1 MSDIMNPIPFRKI
14 IERILSEYENNK
26 TIFNVSKIVKIDERK
41 KLNIFGETL
50 ESPLGIAAG
59 PNTQM
64 AQNIAASYAA
74 GARFMELKTV
84 QTMYGE
90 ELGIPKP
97 CIRAEDEAYNVEWSS
112 EFSPEVARDEYIKG
126 YFACKVM
133 AQELKLG
140 SPDGFIFNMSCGYN
154 LEGIKSQA
162 IDTFIETLKDASETE
177 MFAECKNT
185 LIEMLPQF
193 KNINREFIESIS
205 SKVCGSI
212 TLSTMHGC
220 KPEEIESIAEHLLK
234 EKKINTYIKCNP
246 TLLGYDYVRE
256 ILDKMGY
263 DYLTFGHAQFDN
275 DMQKAQA
282 VPMIKRLLKLA
293 ESLNLQFGV
302 KLTNTFQVKINHA
315 ELPGEDMY
323 MSGKALYPLSISV
336 AEMLSEEFDG
346 KLPISYSGG
355 ADKNNIADIFKAGV
369 WPITVATIILQ
380 PIGLN
385 NLSKLSEELLS
396 LDFEENQT
404 TDTAKLKEMTK
415 SVITDKNY
423 VKSAK
428 QREKY
433 DKHKSYELSHS
444 SNYACKILCRSCVN
458 VCPNRANEVVS
469 LEDKKI
475 ILHVDSVCNECGNCQ
490 FFCIEPCVPYQDR
503 ITVFDSK
510 ELFNNSNNT
519 GYLKDGAN
527 YFYRWDGKTSHGTYE
542 ELPEPLKGVVDA
554 VKAQHPY
561 I

>member
-162 IDTFIETLKDASETE
+162 IDNFIETLKDASETE
-177 MFAECKNT
+177 MFAECKNI

-385 NLSKLSEELLS
+385 NLSKLSEELLF
-396 LDFEENQT
+396 LDFDENKT